1 MITEDLNTEFWVI
14 SDTHLIAKSLHD
26 EGQAFSQMQ
35 KTSQGKDLY
44 YSRDCFDSVYANGT
58 KKKACSNY
66 CYGGYYF

>member
-35 KTSQGKDLY
+35 KKLV
-44 YSRDCFDSVYANGT
+44 RVKICII
-58 KKKACSNY
+58 KRLL
-66 CYGGYYF
+66 